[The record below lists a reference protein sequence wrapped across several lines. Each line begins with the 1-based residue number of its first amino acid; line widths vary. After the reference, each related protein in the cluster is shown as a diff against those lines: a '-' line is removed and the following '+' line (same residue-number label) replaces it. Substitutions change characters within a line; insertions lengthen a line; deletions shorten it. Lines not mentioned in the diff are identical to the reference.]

1 MNPAELFR
9 QETNTVQ
16 LAPGDFLFREGEKGD
31 KMYVLLEGEV
41 DIFLGDFVLETAGPG
56 ALLGEMA
63 LINDSPRTAN
73 AVAKIPLAGANR
85 PAPVSL
91 SRSADTAFCDACDE
105 NSGQSPASHER
116 RDGRAIASLERDQR
130 LFRRRACGVIFRQM
144 RIVAQYLLFA
154 AIATTG
160 CGQQAPTAAD
170 FAAQRQRMVEQQLKP
185 RGIKDERVLAAMAKV
200 PREEFIPADARADA
214 YEDGPLPIG
223 YDQTISQPYVV
234 AFMTEQL
241 RPKPSDRVLEIGS
254 GSGYQAAILAELVAD
269 VYTIDIVEPLAK
281 TAEATLQRLGYN
293 NVHIKVGDGYKGWP
307 EEAPFD
313 AVIVTCAPEKVP
325 QPLVDQLKDGG
336 RMVIPVGERFAQQLY
351 LLEKKNGQLKESAT
365 LPVRFVPML
374 REGKRNDCS
383 VRCREG
389 PLYLCG
395 RSQLR

>member
-1 MNPAELFR
+1 
-9 QETNTVQ
+9 
-16 LAPGDFLFREGEKGD
+16 
-31 KMYVLLEGEV
+31 
-41 DIFLGDFVLETAGPG
+41 
-56 ALLGEMA
+56 
-63 LINDSPRTAN
+63 
-73 AVAKIPLAGANR
+73 
-85 PAPVSL
+85 
-91 SRSADTAFCDACDE
+91 
-105 NSGQSPASHER
+105 
-116 RDGRAIASLERDQR
+116 
-130 LFRRRACGVIFRQM
+130 M
-144 RIVAQYLLFA
+144 RIVAQCLLFA

-170 FAAQRQRMVEQQLKP
+170 FAAQRQRMVGQQLKP

-200 PREEFIPADARADA
+200 PREEFIPAGARADA

-223 YDQTISQPYVV
+223 YGQTISQPYIV

-254 GSGYQAAILAELVAD
+254 GSGYQAAILAELVTD

-281 TAEATLQRLGYN
+281 TAEATLQRLGYK

-313 AVIVTCAPEKVP
+313 AIIVTCAPEKVP

-374 REGKRNDCS
+374 REKKK
-383 VRCREG
+383 
-389 PLYLCG
+389 
-395 RSQLR
+395 Q